1 MKVKICGIMS
11 FEDVVYCNDLL
22 PDYVGFIF
30 SESKRRI
37 SLSEAEMFKSYLDKR
52 IQVVGVFINEDISFI
67 KKILDA
73 GVIDMIQ
80 LQGDESSKYL
90 KTLREI
96 TTLPIINNNKDSRY
110 AEYTV
115 FNGQEAGSGK
125 MINWNTIKSK
135 KPFFIGGGLN
145 AFNIKDAVK
154 VNPFA
159 VDVSTGVE
167 INGKKN
173 YELMKEFIT
182 TCKAL

>member
-1 MKVKICGIMS
+1 MKVKICGLMS

-30 SESKRRI
+30 SESKRKI

-52 IQVVGVFINEDISFI
+52 IQVVGVFINEEISFI
-67 KKILDA
+67 ENIINA

-90 KTLREI
+90 KALREI
-96 TTLPIINNNKDSRY
+96 TDLPINNNKDSRY

-115 FNGQEAGSGK
+115 FNGHEAGSGK
-125 MINWNTIKSK
+125 KINWQAIKTK

-145 AFNIKDAVK
+145 AFNIEEAAKIK
-154 VNPFA
+154 PFA

-182 TCKAL
+182 RCKSL